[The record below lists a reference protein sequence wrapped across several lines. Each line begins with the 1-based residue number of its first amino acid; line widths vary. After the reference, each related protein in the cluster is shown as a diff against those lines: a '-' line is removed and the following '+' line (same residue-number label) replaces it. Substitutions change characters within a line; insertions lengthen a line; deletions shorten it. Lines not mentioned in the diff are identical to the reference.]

1 MEHFQRCELFCSRG
15 LGPVRT
21 EGGRVPSAAW
31 TQSGFCASLSVDDM
45 QSCSLIP
52 DSSAFPKTSL
62 TVWSLHPCMPLV
74 SPQCVSYQP
83 LLRVHLP
90 PYVDEL
96 EPVHG
101 LSVLVLL
108 HEGSC
113 QSVNP
118 LPQAKLCGEL
128 SHGLLALAL
137 KLLH

>member
-1 MEHFQRCELFCSRG
+1 MEHFQRCELCCSRG

-21 EGGRVPSAAW
+21 EGGRVPSTAW

-45 QSCSLIP
+45 QSFFLIP

-101 LSVLVLL
+101 L
-108 HEGSC
+108 C
-113 QSVNP
+113 QSWSYYTKEAARV
-118 LPQAKLCGEL
+118 
-128 SHGLLALAL
+128 
-137 KLLH
+137 